1 MNIKSKSFNQVK
13 TKAISIYH
21 TYSII
26 TYSKKIYTINN
37 LQSAYLKSI
46 LSWNLTQFAV

>member
-21 TYSII
+21 SII
-26 TYSKKIYTINN
+26 TYSKQIYTINN